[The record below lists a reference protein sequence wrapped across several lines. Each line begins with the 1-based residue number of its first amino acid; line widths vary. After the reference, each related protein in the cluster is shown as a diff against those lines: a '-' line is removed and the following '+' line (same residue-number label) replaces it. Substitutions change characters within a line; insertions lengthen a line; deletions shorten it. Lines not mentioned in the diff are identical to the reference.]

1 MATIDIPFV
10 YPEGT
15 PQWKKERKREY
26 RRQWWAKKLGREIGE
41 WGGKREGAG
50 RPKNKVQENFN
61 LNLNNIQRM
70 NLKEIGDGSIERG
83 IQRLIDRHV

>member
-1 MATIDIPFV
+1 MATIDSPFI
-10 YPEGT
+10 YPIGT

-83 IQRLIDRHV
+83 IQRLIDKNV

>member
-1 MATIDIPFV
+1 MVTIENPFV

-15 PQWKKERKREY
+15 PDWKKEKKREY

-50 RPKNKVQENFN
+50 RPKNKVQENYN
-61 LNLNNIQRM
+61 LKMNNIQRL
-70 NLKEIGDGSIERG
+70 NLKELGDGSIERG

>member
-1 MATIDIPFV
+1 MATIDSPFI

-83 IQRLIDRHV
+83 IQRLIDKNV

>member
-1 MATIDIPFV
+1 MVTIENPFV

-15 PQWKKERKREY
+15 PEWKKERKREY

-50 RPKNKVQENFN
+50 RPKSKLQENFN
-61 LNLNNIQRM
+61 LSLNNIQRL
-70 NLKEIGDGSIERG
+70 NLKELGDGSIERG

>member
-1 MATIDIPFV
+1 MATIDSPFV

-83 IQRLIDRHV
+83 SQRLLDRHV

>member
-1 MATIDIPFV
+1 MATIDSPFV

-50 RPKNKVQENFN
+50 RPKSKVQENFN

-83 IQRLIDRHV
+83 IQRLIDKNV

>member
-1 MATIDIPFV
+1 MATIDSPFV

-83 IQRLIDRHV
+83 LQRLIYKNV

>member
-1 MATIDIPFV
+1 MATIDSPFV

-50 RPKNKVQENFN
+50 RPKSKVQENFN

>member
-1 MATIDIPFV
+1 MATIDSPFV

-26 RRQWWAKKLGREIGE
+26 RRQWWAKKLDREIGE

-83 IQRLIDRHV
+83 IQRLIDKHV

>member
-1 MATIDIPFV
+1 MATIDSPFV

-26 RRQWWAKKLGREIGE
+26 RRQWWAKKLGREIGK

-83 IQRLIDRHV
+83 IQRLIDKHV

>member
-1 MATIDIPFV
+1 MATIDSPFV

-15 PQWKKERKREY
+15 PQWKKERIREY

>member
-1 MATIDIPFV
+1 MATIDSPFV

-50 RPKNKVQENFN
+50 RPKNKVKENFN

-70 NLKEIGDGSIERG
+70 NLKEIGDGSIERV
-83 IQRLIDRHV
+83 IQRLIDKNV

>member
-1 MATIDIPFV
+1 MATIENPFK

-15 PQWKKERKREY
+15 PDWIKEKKRQY
-26 RRQWWAKKLGREIGE
+26 RRDWWAKKLGREIGE

-50 RPKNKVQENFN
+50 RPKSKSQENFS

-83 IQRLIDRHV
+83 IQRLIDKHV

>member
-1 MATIDIPFV
+1 MATIDSPFV

-26 RRQWWAKKLGREIGE
+26 RRQWWAKKRGREIGE

>member
-1 MATIDIPFV
+1 MATIDSPFV

-41 WGGKREGAG
+41 CGGKREGAG

-83 IQRLIDRHV
+83 IQRLIDKHV

>member
-1 MATIDIPFV
+1 MATIDSPFV

-15 PQWKKERKREY
+15 PQWKKERKKEY

-83 IQRLIDRHV
+83 IQRLIDKNV

>member
-1 MATIDIPFV
+1 MATIDSPFV

-26 RRQWWAKKLGREIGE
+26 RRQWWAKKLGTEIGE

-83 IQRLIDRHV
+83 IQRLIDKHV

>member
-1 MATIDIPFV
+1 MATIDSPFI

-26 RRQWWAKKLGREIGE
+26 RRQWWAKKLGRKIGE

-83 IQRLIDRHV
+83 IQRLIDKHV

>member
-1 MATIDIPFV
+1 MATIDSPFV

-83 IQRLIDRHV
+83 IQRLIDKNV

>member
-1 MATIDIPFV
+1 MATINSPFV

>member
-1 MATIDIPFV
+1 MSTIENPFV

-15 PQWKKERKREY
+15 PEWKKERNREY

-83 IQRLIDRHV
+83 IQRLIDKNV

>member
-1 MATIDIPFV
+1 MATIDSPFV
-10 YPEGT
+10 YPKGT

-83 IQRLIDRHV
+83 IQRLIDKHV

>member
-1 MATIDIPFV
+1 MATIENPFI
-10 YPEGT
+10 YPIGT

>member
-1 MATIDIPFV
+1 MATIDSPFV
-10 YPEGT
+10 YQEGT

-41 WGGKREGAG
+41 WGGKRECAG

-83 IQRLIDRHV
+83 IQRLIDKHV

>member
-1 MATIDIPFV
+1 MATIDSPFV
-10 YPEGT
+10 YPKGT
-15 PQWKKERKREY
+15 PQWKKERIREY

-83 IQRLIDRHV
+83 IQRLIDKNV

>member
-1 MATIDIPFV
+1 MATIDSPFV

-15 PQWKKERKREY
+15 PQWKKERKREF

-83 IQRLIDRHV
+83 IQRLIDKNV